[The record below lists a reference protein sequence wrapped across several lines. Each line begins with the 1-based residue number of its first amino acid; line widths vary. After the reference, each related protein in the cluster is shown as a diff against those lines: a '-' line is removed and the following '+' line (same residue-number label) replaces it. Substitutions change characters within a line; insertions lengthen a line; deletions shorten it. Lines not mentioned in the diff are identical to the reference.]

1 MVWAKKEDEIPIGVV
16 DSEKLRVDQEEDE
29 ADTLTAILVI
39 FAFLVSLGSFIFV
52 CVLAWRMRSIL
63 F

>member
-29 ADTLTAILVI
+29 ADTLSAILVI

-52 CVLAWRMRSIL
+52 CVLAWKMRSIL